1 MNQLRPDNNNTLS
14 GTTSNGR
21 FVVTVTST
29 SVDRALAEMQLRLPD
44 TTREHV
50 LDPDYWMRR
59 YGGPDTVYDLV
70 YDRGIECII
79 MRQEGSANGTT
90 DDNQHPLS
98 GDDNSYREYRHRDEL
113 SA

>member
-1 MNQLRPDNNNTLS
+1 MNQLRPDDNNTLS

-29 SVDRALAEMQLRLPD
+29 SVDRALEETQLRLPD
-44 TTREHV
+44 TTREQV
-50 LDPDYWMRR
+50 LDPDYWWHR

-70 YDRGIECII
+70 YDRGIECTIA
-79 MRQEGSANGTT
+79 RQEGSANGTT
-90 DDNQHPLS
+90 DDYQYPLS
-98 GDDNSYREYRHRDEL
+98 GDDNPYREYRHRHEL